1 MRTGGFWLMISRLG
15 KIHLPQSPEKKKK
28 NNAYTQSNT
37 FFLQHFNTFIKNL
50 LLKAALHSQVMH
62 HFGAVSQF
70 HRKARSV
77 LQVLLAAP
85 APLFHHL

>member
-1 MRTGGFWLMISRLG
+1 MISRLG

-50 LLKAALHSQVMH
+50 LLKAALHSQVML
-62 HFGAVSQF
+62 HFSAVSQF